1 MNPKRLNPLK
11 RINPLSVVVPAGL
24 DQTIIGCGLSEISMG
39 NFLLFGSRNFGE
51 QKLRKRGQERMEEKR
66 M

>member
-24 DQTIIGCGLSEISMG
+24 DQTIIGCGLSEIETHSSVHLPDVEVG
-39 NFLLFGSRNFGE
+39 VFE
-51 QKLRKRGQERMEEKR
+51 Y
-66 M
+66 